1 MRINESNIMKLAV
14 VMDPIERIKPEKDG
28 TLDLLLSAQSF
39 GYELTRFHTEQLRI
53 NDGKPLGIGRS
64 ITVNDDRD
72 SWFTYGRENEHCLN
86 DFDVILMRKDPPF
99 DMEYIYST
107 YILDLAKMNGAK
119 VINEPSAI
127 RNLNEKVSIT
137 MFPSVTPPTLV
148 TSNQNDLRDFINL
161 QNKIVVKPLDGMGG
175 RSIFIVEKGDQ
186 NTNTIFEE
194 MTRNDKKTIM
204 AQKYIP
210 EIKDGD
216 KRIHL
221 VFGHH
226 VGMALARVPSEGDHR
241 GNLVMGATGE
251 VRPLTE
257 RDQEICD
264 AIGNTLLKAGVYF
277 AGIDVIGDY
286 LSEINITSPTGMRE
300 ISKNSEVNVSDRFFE
315 ALHKLN

>member
-1 MRINESNIMKLAV
+1 MKLAV

-39 GYELTRFHTEQLRI
+39 GYELTRFHSEELKI
-53 NDGKPLGIGRS
+53 IDGMPLGIGRS
-64 ITVNDDRD
+64 ITVNDDVKN
-72 SWFTYGRENEHCLN
+72 WFAYGTENELCLS

-99 DMEYIYST
+99 DMEYIYAT
-107 YILDLAKMNGAK
+107 YILDLAKMSGAK
-119 VINEPSAI
+119 VINDPSAI

-148 TSNQNDLRDFINL
+148 TSNQCDLESFLN
-161 QNKIVVKPLDGMGG
+161 QQEKIVVKPLDGMGG
-175 RSIFIVEKGDQ
+175 RSIFIVEKGEP

-194 MTRNDKKTIM
+194 MTRNNSKTIM

-221 VFGHH
+221 VFGNH
-226 VGMALARVPSEGDHR
+226 VDMALARVPSEKDHR
-241 GNLVMGATGE
+241 GNLVMGAVGE
-251 VRPLTE
+251 VRKLTQ
-257 RDQEICD
+257 RDIEICKT
-264 AIGNTLLKAGVYF
+264 IGGTLLKGGVYF

-300 ISKNSEVNVSDRFFE
+300 ISKNSDVNVSDRFFE
-315 ALHKLN
+315 ALQKSN

>member
-1 MRINESNIMKLAV
+1 MKLAV

-39 GYELTRFHTEQLRI
+39 GYELTRFHSEELRI
-53 NDGKPLGIGRS
+53 IDGRPLGIGRS
-64 ITVNDDRD
+64 ITVNDDVKN
-72 SWFTYGRENEHCLN
+72 WFAYGTENEFCLS

-99 DMEYIYST
+99 DMEYIYAT
-107 YILDLAKMNGAK
+107 YILDLAKMGGAK
-119 VINEPSAI
+119 VINDPSAI

-148 TSNQNDLRDFINL
+148 TSNQSDLESFLN
-161 QNKIVVKPLDGMGG
+161 QQEKIVVKPLDGMGG
-175 RSIFIVEKGDQ
+175 RSIFIVEKGEP

-194 MTRNDKKTIM
+194 MTRNNSKTIM

-221 VFGHH
+221 VFGNH
-226 VGMALARVPSEGDHR
+226 VDMALARVPSEEDHR
-241 GNLVMGATGE
+241 GNLVMGAIGE
-251 VRPLTE
+251 VRKLTQ
-257 RDQEICD
+257 RDIEICKT
-264 AIGNTLLKAGVYF
+264 IGGTLLKGGVYF

-300 ISKNSEVNVSDRFFE
+300 ISKNSDVNVSDRFFE
-315 ALHKLN
+315 ALQKSN

>member
-1 MRINESNIMKLAV
+1 MKLAV

-39 GYELTRFHTEQLRI
+39 GYELTRFHSEELKI
-53 NDGKPLGIGRS
+53 IDGRPLGIGRS
-64 ITVNDDRD
+64 ITVNDDVKN
-72 SWFTYGRENEHCLN
+72 WFAYGTENEFCLS

-99 DMEYIYST
+99 DMEYIYAT
-107 YILDLAKMNGAK
+107 YILDLAKMGGAK
-119 VINEPSAI
+119 VINDPSAI

-148 TSNQNDLRDFINL
+148 TSNQSDLESFL
-161 QNKIVVKPLDGMGG
+161 SQQEKIVVKPLDGMGG
-175 RSIFIVEKGDQ
+175 RSIFIVEKGEP
-186 NTNTIFEE
+186 NTKTIFEE
-194 MTRNDKKTIM
+194 MTRNNSKTIM

-221 VFGHH
+221 VFGNH
-226 VGMALARVPSEGDHR
+226 VDMALARVPSEKDHR
-241 GNLVMGATGE
+241 GNLVMGAVGE
-251 VRPLTE
+251 VRKLTQ
-257 RDQEICD
+257 RDIEICKT
-264 AIGNTLLKAGVYF
+264 IGGTLLKGGVYF

-300 ISKNSEVNVSDRFFE
+300 ISKNSDVNVSDRFFE
-315 ALHKLN
+315 ALQKSN

>member
-1 MRINESNIMKLAV
+1 MKLAV

-39 GYELTRFHTEQLRI
+39 GYEVTRFHSEELKI
-53 NDGKPLGIGRS
+53 IDGRPLGIGRS
-64 ITVNDDRD
+64 ITVNDDVKN
-72 SWFTYGRENEHCLN
+72 WFAYGTENEFCLS

-99 DMEYIYST
+99 DMEYIYAT
-107 YILDLAKMNGAK
+107 YILDLAKMGGAK
-119 VINEPSAI
+119 VINDPSAI

-148 TSNQNDLRDFINL
+148 TSNQCDLESFLN
-161 QNKIVVKPLDGMGG
+161 QQEKIVVKPLDGMGG
-175 RSIFIVEKGDQ
+175 RSIFIVEKGEP

-194 MTRNDKKTIM
+194 MTRNNSKTIM

-221 VFGHH
+221 VFGNH
-226 VGMALARVPSEGDHR
+226 VDMALARVPSEKDHR
-241 GNLVMGATGE
+241 GNLVMGAVGE
-251 VRPLTE
+251 VRKLTQ
-257 RDQEICD
+257 RDIEICKT
-264 AIGNTLLKAGVYF
+264 IGGTLLKGGVYF

-300 ISKNSEVNVSDRFFE
+300 ISKNSDVNVSDRFFE
-315 ALHKLN
+315 ALQKSN

>member
-1 MRINESNIMKLAV
+1 MKLAV

-39 GYELTRFHTEQLRI
+39 GYELTRFHSEELKI
-53 NDGKPLGIGRS
+53 IDGRPLGIGRS
-64 ITVNDDRD
+64 ITVNDDVKN
-72 SWFTYGRENEHCLN
+72 WFAYGTENELCLS

-99 DMEYIYST
+99 DMEYIYAT
-107 YILDLAKMNGAK
+107 YILDLAKMGGAK
-119 VINEPSAI
+119 VINDPSAI

-148 TSNQNDLRDFINL
+148 TSNQCDLESFLN
-161 QNKIVVKPLDGMGG
+161 QQEKIVVKPLDGMGG
-175 RSIFIVEKGDQ
+175 RSIFIVEKGEP

-194 MTRNDKKTIM
+194 MTRNNSKTIM

-221 VFGHH
+221 VFGNH
-226 VGMALARVPSEGDHR
+226 VDMALARVPSEKDHR
-241 GNLVMGATGE
+241 GNLVMGAVGE
-251 VRPLTE
+251 VRKLTQ
-257 RDQEICD
+257 RDIEICKT
-264 AIGNTLLKAGVYF
+264 IGGTLLKSGVYF

-300 ISKNSEVNVSDRFFE
+300 ISKNSDVNVSDRFFE
-315 ALHKLN
+315 ALQKSN

>member
-1 MRINESNIMKLAV
+1 MKLAV

-39 GYELTRFHTEQLRI
+39 GYEVTRFHSEELKI
-53 NDGKPLGIGRS
+53 IDGRPLGIGRS
-64 ITVNDDRD
+64 ITVNDDVKN
-72 SWFTYGRENEHCLN
+72 WFAYGTENEFCLS

-99 DMEYIYST
+99 DMEYIYAT
-107 YILDLAKMNGAK
+107 YILDLAKMGGAK
-119 VINEPSAI
+119 VINDPSAI

-148 TSNQNDLRDFINL
+148 TSNQSDLESFLN
-161 QNKIVVKPLDGMGG
+161 QQEKIVVKPLDGMGG
-175 RSIFIVEKGDQ
+175 RSIFIVEKGEP
-186 NTNTIFEE
+186 NTKTIFEE
-194 MTRNDKKTIM
+194 MTRNNSKTIM

-221 VFGHH
+221 VFGNH
-226 VGMALARVPSEGDHR
+226 VDMALARVPSEKDHR
-241 GNLVMGATGE
+241 GNLVMGAVGE
-251 VRPLTE
+251 VRKLTQ
-257 RDQEICD
+257 RDIEICKT
-264 AIGNTLLKAGVYF
+264 IGGTLLKGGVYF

-300 ISKNSEVNVSDRFFE
+300 ISKNSDVNVSDRFFE
-315 ALHKLN
+315 ALQKSN

>member
-1 MRINESNIMKLAV
+1 MKLAV

-39 GYELTRFHTEQLRI
+39 GYELTRFHSEELRI
-53 NDGKPLGIGRS
+53 SDGKPLGIGRS
-64 ITVNDDRD
+64 ISVFDDIN
-72 SWFTYGRENEHCLN
+72 SWFKYGSENEFCLN

-107 YILDLAKMNGAK
+107 YVLDLAKMNGAK

-137 MFPSVTPPTLV
+137 LFPNVTPPTLV
-148 TSNQNDLRDFINL
+148 SSSQQDLRSFLNEH
-161 QNKIVVKPLDGMGG
+161 NKIVVKPLDGMGG
-175 RSIFIVEKGDQ
+175 RSIFIVEKGEK

-194 MTRNDKKTIM
+194 MTKNDSKTIM

-210 EIKDGD
+210 EIKNGD

-221 VFGHH
+221 VFGKH
-226 VGMALARVPSEGDHR
+226 VDMALARVPSEEDHR
-241 GNLVMGATGE
+241 GNLVMGAVGE
-251 VRPLTE
+251 VRKLTQ
-257 RDQEICD
+257 RDKEICNQ
-264 AIGNTLLKAGVYF
+264 IGATLLKAGVYF

-300 ISKNSEVNVSDRFFE
+300 ISKNSEVNVSDIFFK
-315 ALHKLN
+315 ALQKN

>member
-1 MRINESNIMKLAV
+1 MKLAV

-39 GYELTRFHTEQLRI
+39 GYELTRFHSEELKI
-53 NDGKPLGIGRS
+53 IDGRPLGIGRS
-64 ITVNDDRD
+64 ITVNDDVKN
-72 SWFTYGRENEHCLN
+72 WFTYGTENELCLS

-99 DMEYIYST
+99 DMEYIYAT
-107 YILDLAKMNGAK
+107 YILDLAKMGGAK
-119 VINEPSAI
+119 VINDPSAI

-148 TSNQNDLRDFINL
+148 TSNQSDLESFLN
-161 QNKIVVKPLDGMGG
+161 QQEKIVVKPLDGMGG
-175 RSIFIVEKGDQ
+175 RSIFIVEKGEP

-194 MTRNDKKTIM
+194 MTRDNRKTIM

-221 VFGHH
+221 VFGNHLD
-226 VGMALARVPSEGDHR
+226 MALARVPSEKDHR
-241 GNLVMGATGE
+241 GNLVMGAVGE
-251 VRPLTE
+251 VRKLTQ
-257 RDQEICD
+257 RDIEICKT
-264 AIGNTLLKAGVYF
+264 IGGTLLKGGVYF

-300 ISKNSEVNVSDRFFE
+300 ISKNSDVNVSDRFFE
-315 ALHKLN
+315 ALQKSN

>member
-1 MRINESNIMKLAV
+1 MKLAV

-39 GYELTRFHTEQLRI
+39 GYEVTRFHSEELKI
-53 NDGKPLGIGRS
+53 IDGRPLGIGRS
-64 ITVNDDRD
+64 ITVNDDVKN
-72 SWFTYGRENEHCLN
+72 WFVYGTENEFCLS

-99 DMEYIYST
+99 DMEYIYAT
-107 YILDLAKMNGAK
+107 YILDLAKMGGAK
-119 VINEPSAI
+119 VINDPSAI

-148 TSNQNDLRDFINL
+148 TSNQSDLESFLN
-161 QNKIVVKPLDGMGG
+161 QQEKIVVKPLDGMGG
-175 RSIFIVEKGDQ
+175 RSIFIVEKGEP

-194 MTRNDKKTIM
+194 MTRDNSKTIM

-221 VFGHH
+221 VFGNH
-226 VGMALARVPSEGDHR
+226 VDMALARVPSEKDHR
-241 GNLVMGATGE
+241 GNLVMGAVGE
-251 VRPLTE
+251 VRKLTQ
-257 RDQEICD
+257 RDIEICKT
-264 AIGNTLLKAGVYF
+264 IGGTLLKGGVYF

-300 ISKNSEVNVSDRFFE
+300 ISKNSDMNVSDRFFE
-315 ALHKLN
+315 ALQKSN

>member
-1 MRINESNIMKLAV
+1 MKLAV

-39 GYELTRFHTEQLRI
+39 GYELTRFHSEELRI
-53 NDGKPLGIGRS
+53 IDGRPLGIGRS
-64 ITVNDDRD
+64 ITVNDDVKN
-72 SWFTYGRENEHCLN
+72 WFAYGTENELCLS

-99 DMEYIYST
+99 DMEYIYAT
-107 YILDLAKMNGAK
+107 YILDLAKMGGAK
-119 VINEPSAI
+119 VINDPSAI

-148 TSNQNDLRDFINL
+148 TSNQSDLESFLN
-161 QNKIVVKPLDGMGG
+161 QQEKIVVKPLDGMGG
-175 RSIFIVEKGDQ
+175 RSIFIVEKGEP

-194 MTRNDKKTIM
+194 MTRNNSKTIM

-221 VFGHH
+221 VFGNH
-226 VGMALARVPSEGDHR
+226 VDMALARVPSEEDHR
-241 GNLVMGATGE
+241 GNLVMGAVGE
-251 VRPLTE
+251 VRKLTQ
-257 RDQEICD
+257 RDIEICKT
-264 AIGNTLLKAGVYF
+264 IGGTLLKGGVYF

-300 ISKNSEVNVSDRFFE
+300 ISKNSDVNISDRFFE
-315 ALHKLN
+315 VLQKSN

>member
-1 MRINESNIMKLAV
+1 MKLAV

-39 GYELTRFHTEQLRI
+39 GYEVTRFHSEELKI
-53 NDGKPLGIGRS
+53 IDGRPLGIGRS
-64 ITVNDDRD
+64 ITVNDDVKN
-72 SWFTYGRENEHCLN
+72 WFAYGTENEFCLS

-99 DMEYIYST
+99 DMEYIYAT
-107 YILDLAKMNGAK
+107 YILDLAKMGGAK
-119 VINEPSAI
+119 VINDPSAI

-148 TSNQNDLRDFINL
+148 TSNQSDLESFLN
-161 QNKIVVKPLDGMGG
+161 QQEKIVVKPLDGMGG
-175 RSIFIVEKGDQ
+175 RSIFIVEKGEP

-194 MTRNDKKTIM
+194 MTRNNSKTIM

-221 VFGHH
+221 VFGNH
-226 VGMALARVPSEGDHR
+226 VDMALARVPSEEDHR
-241 GNLVMGATGE
+241 GNLVMGAVGE
-251 VRPLTE
+251 VRKLTQ
-257 RDQEICD
+257 RDIEICKT
-264 AIGNTLLKAGVYF
+264 IGGTLLKGGVYF

-300 ISKNSEVNVSDRFFE
+300 ISKNSDVNVSDRFFE
-315 ALHKLN
+315 ALQKSN

>member
-1 MRINESNIMKLAV
+1 MKLAV

-39 GYELTRFHTEQLRI
+39 GYELTRFHSEELKI
-53 NDGKPLGIGRS
+53 IDGRPLGIGRS
-64 ITVNDDRD
+64 ITVNDDVKN
-72 SWFTYGRENEHCLN
+72 WFAYGTENEFCLS

-99 DMEYIYST
+99 DMEYIYAT
-107 YILDLAKMNGAK
+107 YILDLAKMGGAK
-119 VINEPSAI
+119 VINDPSAI

-148 TSNQNDLRDFINL
+148 TSNQSDLESFLN
-161 QNKIVVKPLDGMGG
+161 QQEKIVVKPLDGMGG
-175 RSIFIVEKGDQ
+175 RSIFIVEKGEP

-194 MTRNDKKTIM
+194 MTRDNRKTIM

-221 VFGHH
+221 VFGNH
-226 VGMALARVPSEGDHR
+226 VDMALARVPSEEDHR
-241 GNLVMGATGE
+241 GNLVMGAVGE
-251 VRPLTE
+251 VRKLTQ
-257 RDQEICD
+257 RDIEICKT
-264 AIGNTLLKAGVYF
+264 IGGTLLKGGVYF

-300 ISKNSEVNVSDRFFE
+300 ISKNSDVNVSDRFFE
-315 ALHKLN
+315 ALQKSN

>member
-1 MRINESNIMKLAV
+1 MKLAV

-39 GYELTRFHTEQLRI
+39 GYELTRFHSEELRI
-53 NDGKPLGIGRS
+53 IDGRPLGIGRS
-64 ITVNDDRD
+64 ITVNDDVKN
-72 SWFTYGRENEHCLN
+72 WFAYGTENEFCLS

-99 DMEYIYST
+99 DMEYIYAT
-107 YILDLAKMNGAK
+107 YILDLAKMGGAK
-119 VINEPSAI
+119 VINDPSAI

-148 TSNQNDLRDFINL
+148 TSNQSDLESFLNH
-161 QNKIVVKPLDGMGG
+161 QEKIVVKPLDGMGG
-175 RSIFIVEKGDQ
+175 RSIFIVEKGEP

-194 MTRNDKKTIM
+194 MTRDNSKTIM

-221 VFGHH
+221 VFGNH
-226 VGMALARVPSEGDHR
+226 VDMALARVPSEKDHR
-241 GNLVMGATGE
+241 GNLVMGAVGE
-251 VRPLTE
+251 VRKLTQ
-257 RDQEICD
+257 RDIEICKT
-264 AIGNTLLKAGVYF
+264 IGGTLLKGGVYF

-300 ISKNSEVNVSDRFFE
+300 ISKNSDVNVSDRFFE
-315 ALHKLN
+315 ALQKSN

>member
-1 MRINESNIMKLAV
+1 MKLAV

-39 GYELTRFHTEQLRI
+39 GYELTRFHSEELKI
-53 NDGKPLGIGRS
+53 IDGRPLGIGRS
-64 ITVNDDRD
+64 ITVNDDVKN
-72 SWFTYGRENEHCLN
+72 WFAYGTENELCLS

-99 DMEYIYST
+99 DMEYIYAT
-107 YILDLAKMNGAK
+107 YILDLAKMGGAK
-119 VINEPSAI
+119 VINDPSAI

-137 MFPSVTPPTLV
+137 MFPSVIPPTLV
-148 TSNQNDLRDFINL
+148 TSNQCDLESFLN
-161 QNKIVVKPLDGMGG
+161 QQEKIVVKPLDGMGG
-175 RSIFIVEKGDQ
+175 RSIFIVEKGEP

-194 MTRNDKKTIM
+194 MTRNNSKTIM

-221 VFGHH
+221 VFGNH
-226 VGMALARVPSEGDHR
+226 VDMALARVPSEKDHR
-241 GNLVMGATGE
+241 GNLVMGAVGE
-251 VRPLTE
+251 VRKLTQ
-257 RDQEICD
+257 RDIEICKT
-264 AIGNTLLKAGVYF
+264 IGGTLLKGGVYF

-300 ISKNSEVNVSDRFFE
+300 ISKNSDVNVSDRFFE
-315 ALHKLN
+315 ALQKSN

>member
-1 MRINESNIMKLAV
+1 MKLAV

-39 GYELTRFHTEQLRI
+39 GYEVTRFHSEELKI
-53 NDGKPLGIGRS
+53 IDGRPLGTGRP
-64 ITVNDDRD
+64 ITVNDDVKN
-72 SWFTYGRENEHCLN
+72 WFTYGTENEFCLS

-99 DMEYIYST
+99 DMEYIYAT
-107 YILDLAKMNGAK
+107 YILDLAKMGGAK
-119 VINEPSAI
+119 VINDPSAI

-148 TSNQNDLRDFINL
+148 TSNQSDLESFLN
-161 QNKIVVKPLDGMGG
+161 QQEKIVVKPLDGMGG
-175 RSIFIVEKGDQ
+175 RSIFIVEKGEP

-194 MTRNDKKTIM
+194 MTRDNSKTIM

-221 VFGHH
+221 VFGNHLD
-226 VGMALARVPSEGDHR
+226 MALARVPSEKDHR
-241 GNLVMGATGE
+241 GNLVMGAVGE
-251 VRPLTE
+251 VRKLTQ
-257 RDQEICD
+257 RDIEICKT
-264 AIGNTLLKAGVYF
+264 IGGTLLKGGVYF

-300 ISKNSEVNVSDRFFE
+300 ISKNSDVNVSDRFFE
-315 ALHKLN
+315 ALQKSN

>member
-1 MRINESNIMKLAV
+1 MKLAV

-39 GYELTRFHTEQLRI
+39 GYELTRFHSEELKI
-53 NDGKPLGIGRS
+53 IDGRPLGIGRS
-64 ITVNDDRD
+64 ITVNDDVKN
-72 SWFTYGRENEHCLN
+72 WFAYGAENELCLS

-99 DMEYIYST
+99 DMEYIYAT
-107 YILDLAKMNGAK
+107 YILDLAKMGGAK
-119 VINEPSAI
+119 VINDPSAI

-148 TSNQNDLRDFINL
+148 TSNQCDLESFLN
-161 QNKIVVKPLDGMGG
+161 QQEKIVVKPLDGMGG
-175 RSIFIVEKGDQ
+175 RSIFIVEKGEP

-194 MTRNDKKTIM
+194 MTRNNSKTIM

-221 VFGHH
+221 VFGNH
-226 VGMALARVPSEGDHR
+226 VDMALARVPSEKDHR
-241 GNLVMGATGE
+241 GNLVMGAVGE
-251 VRPLTE
+251 VRKLTQ
-257 RDQEICD
+257 RDIEICKT
-264 AIGNTLLKAGVYF
+264 IGGTLLKSGVYF

-300 ISKNSEVNVSDRFFE
+300 ISKNSDVNVSDRFFE
-315 ALHKLN
+315 ALQKSN

>member
-1 MRINESNIMKLAV
+1 MKLAV

-39 GYELTRFHTEQLRI
+39 GYELTRFHSEELRI
-53 NDGKPLGIGRS
+53 IDGRPLGIGRS
-64 ITVNDDRD
+64 ITVNDDVKN
-72 SWFTYGRENEHCLN
+72 WFAYGTENEFCLS

-99 DMEYIYST
+99 DMEYIYAT
-107 YILDLAKMNGAK
+107 YILDLAKMGGAK
-119 VINEPSAI
+119 VINDPSAI

-148 TSNQNDLRDFINL
+148 TSNQSDLESFLN
-161 QNKIVVKPLDGMGG
+161 QQEKIVVKPLDGMGG
-175 RSIFIVEKGDQ
+175 RSIFIVEKGEP

-194 MTRNDKKTIM
+194 MTRDNSKTIM

-221 VFGHH
+221 VFGNH
-226 VGMALARVPSEGDHR
+226 VDMALARVPSEKDHR
-241 GNLVMGATGE
+241 GNLVMGAVGE
-251 VRPLTE
+251 VRKLTQ
-257 RDQEICD
+257 RDIEICKT
-264 AIGNTLLKAGVYF
+264 IGGTLLKGGVYF

-286 LSEINITSPTGMRE
+286 LSEINITTPTGMRE
-300 ISKNSEVNVSDRFFE
+300 ISKNSDVNVSDRFFE
-315 ALHKLN
+315 ALQKSN

>member
-1 MRINESNIMKLAV
+1 MKLAV

-39 GYELTRFHTEQLRI
+39 GYEVTRFHSEELKI
-53 NDGKPLGIGRS
+53 VDGRPLGTGRP
-64 ITVNDDRD
+64 ITVNDDVKN
-72 SWFTYGRENEHCLN
+72 WFAYGTENEFCLS

-99 DMEYIYST
+99 DMEYIYAT
-107 YILDLAKMNGAK
+107 YILDLAKMGGAK
-119 VINEPSAI
+119 VINDPSAI

-148 TSNQNDLRDFINL
+148 TSNQSDLESFLN
-161 QNKIVVKPLDGMGG
+161 QQEKIVVKPLDGMGG
-175 RSIFIVEKGDQ
+175 RSIFIVEKGEP

-194 MTRNDKKTIM
+194 MTRDNSKTIM

-221 VFGHH
+221 VFGNH
-226 VGMALARVPSEGDHR
+226 VGMALARVPSEEDHR
-241 GNLVMGATGE
+241 GNLVMGAVGE
-251 VRPLTE
+251 VRKLTQ
-257 RDQEICD
+257 RDIEICKT
-264 AIGNTLLKAGVYF
+264 IGGTLLKGGVYF

-300 ISKNSEVNVSDRFFE
+300 ISKNSDVNVSDRFFE
-315 ALHKLN
+315 ALQKSN

>member
-1 MRINESNIMKLAV
+1 MKLAV

-39 GYELTRFHTEQLRI
+39 GYEVTRFHSEELKI
-53 NDGKPLGIGRS
+53 IDGRPLGIGRS
-64 ITVNDDRD
+64 ITVNDDVKN
-72 SWFTYGRENEHCLN
+72 WFAYGTENEFCLS

-99 DMEYIYST
+99 DMEYIYAT
-107 YILDLAKMNGAK
+107 YILDLAKMGGAK
-119 VINEPSAI
+119 VINDPSAI

-148 TSNQNDLRDFINL
+148 TSNQSDLESFLN
-161 QNKIVVKPLDGMGG
+161 QQEKIVVKPLDGMGG
-175 RSIFIVEKGDQ
+175 RSIFIVEKGEP
-186 NTNTIFEE
+186 NTKTIFEE
-194 MTRNDKKTIM
+194 MTRNNSKTIM

-221 VFGHH
+221 VFGNH
-226 VGMALARVPSEGDHR
+226 VDMALARVPSEEDHR
-241 GNLVMGATGE
+241 GNLVMGAVGE
-251 VRPLTE
+251 VRKLTQ
-257 RDQEICD
+257 RDIEICKT
-264 AIGNTLLKAGVYF
+264 IGGTLLKGGVYF

-300 ISKNSEVNVSDRFFE
+300 ISKNSDVNVSDRFFE
-315 ALHKLN
+315 ALQKSN

>member
-1 MRINESNIMKLAV
+1 MKLAV

-39 GYELTRFHTEQLRI
+39 GYELTRFHSEELKI
-53 NDGKPLGIGRS
+53 IDGRPLGIGRS
-64 ITVNDDRD
+64 ITVDDD
-72 SWFTYGRENEHCLN
+72 VKNWFAYGTENEFCLS

-99 DMEYIYST
+99 DMEYIYAT
-107 YILDLAKMNGAK
+107 YILDLAKMGGAK
-119 VINEPSAI
+119 VINDPSAI

-148 TSNQNDLRDFINL
+148 TSNQSDLESFLN
-161 QNKIVVKPLDGMGG
+161 QQEKIVVKPLDGMGG
-175 RSIFIVEKGDQ
+175 RSIFIVEKGEP

-194 MTRNDKKTIM
+194 MTRDNSKTIM

-221 VFGHH
+221 VFGNH
-226 VGMALARVPSEGDHR
+226 VDMALARVPSEKDHR
-241 GNLVMGATGE
+241 GNLVMGAVGE
-251 VRPLTE
+251 VRKLTQ
-257 RDQEICD
+257 RDIEICKT
-264 AIGNTLLKAGVYF
+264 IGGTLLKGGVYF

-300 ISKNSEVNVSDRFFE
+300 ISKNSDVNVSDRFFE
-315 ALHKLN
+315 ALQKSN

>member
-1 MRINESNIMKLAV
+1 MKLAV

-39 GYELTRFHTEQLRI
+39 GYELTRFHSEELKI
-53 NDGKPLGIGRS
+53 IDGRPLGIGRS
-64 ITVNDDRD
+64 ITVNDDVKN
-72 SWFTYGRENEHCLN
+72 WFAYGTENELCLS

-99 DMEYIYST
+99 DMEYIYAT
-107 YILDLAKMNGAK
+107 YILDLAKMGGAK
-119 VINEPSAI
+119 VINDPSAI

-148 TSNQNDLRDFINL
+148 TSNQSDLESFLN
-161 QNKIVVKPLDGMGG
+161 QQEKIVVKPLDGMGG
-175 RSIFIVEKGDQ
+175 RSIFIVEKGEP

-194 MTRNDKKTIM
+194 MTRNNSKNIM

-221 VFGHH
+221 VFGNH
-226 VGMALARVPSEGDHR
+226 VDMALARVPSEKDHR
-241 GNLVMGATGE
+241 GNLVMGAVGE
-251 VRPLTE
+251 VRKLTQ
-257 RDQEICD
+257 RDIEICKT
-264 AIGNTLLKAGVYF
+264 IGGTLLKSGVYF

-286 LSEINITSPTGMRE
+286 LSEVNITSPTGMRE
-300 ISKNSEVNVSDRFFE
+300 ISKNSDVNVSDRFFE
-315 ALHKLN
+315 ALQKSN

>member
-1 MRINESNIMKLAV
+1 MKLAV

-39 GYELTRFHTEQLRI
+39 GYEVTRFHSEELKI
-53 NDGKPLGIGRS
+53 IDGRPLGIGRS
-64 ITVNDDRD
+64 ITVNDDVKN
-72 SWFTYGRENEHCLN
+72 WFTYGTENEFCLS

-99 DMEYIYST
+99 DMEYIYAT
-107 YILDLAKMNGAK
+107 YILDLAKMGGAK
-119 VINEPSAI
+119 VINDPSAI

-148 TSNQNDLRDFINL
+148 TSNQSDLESFLN
-161 QNKIVVKPLDGMGG
+161 QQEKIVVKPLDGMGG
-175 RSIFIVEKGDQ
+175 RSIFIVEKGEP

-194 MTRNDKKTIM
+194 MTRDNRKTIM

-221 VFGHH
+221 VFGNH
-226 VGMALARVPSEGDHR
+226 VDMALARVPSEEDHR
-241 GNLVMGATGE
+241 GNLVMGAVGE
-251 VRPLTE
+251 VRKLTQ
-257 RDQEICD
+257 RDIEICKT
-264 AIGNTLLKAGVYF
+264 IGGTLLKGGVYF

-300 ISKNSEVNVSDRFFE
+300 ISKNSDVNVSDRFFE
-315 ALHKLN
+315 ALQKSN

>member
-1 MRINESNIMKLAV
+1 MKLAV

-39 GYELTRFHTEQLRI
+39 GYEVTRFHSEELKI
-53 NDGKPLGIGRS
+53 IDGRPLGIGRS
-64 ITVNDDRD
+64 ITVNDDVKN
-72 SWFTYGRENEHCLN
+72 WFAYGTENEFCLS

-99 DMEYIYST
+99 DMEYIYAT
-107 YILDLAKMNGAK
+107 YILDLAKMGGAK
-119 VINEPSAI
+119 VINDPSAI

-148 TSNQNDLRDFINL
+148 TSNQSDLESFLN
-161 QNKIVVKPLDGMGG
+161 QQEKIVVKPLDGMGG
-175 RSIFIVEKGDQ
+175 RSIFIVEKGEP

-194 MTRNDKKTIM
+194 MTRNNSKTIM

-221 VFGHH
+221 VYGNH
-226 VGMALARVPSEGDHR
+226 VDMALARVPSEEDHR
-241 GNLVMGATGE
+241 GNLVMGAVGE
-251 VRPLTE
+251 VRKLTQ
-257 RDQEICD
+257 RDIEICKT
-264 AIGNTLLKAGVYF
+264 IGGTLLKGGVYF

-300 ISKNSEVNVSDRFFE
+300 ISKNSDVNVSDRFFE
-315 ALHKLN
+315 ALQKSN

>member
-1 MRINESNIMKLAV
+1 MKLAV

-39 GYELTRFHTEQLRI
+39 GYELTRFHSEELRI
-53 NDGKPLGIGRS
+53 IDGRPLGIGRS
-64 ITVNDDRD
+64 ITVNDDVKN
-72 SWFTYGRENEHCLN
+72 WFAYGTENELCLS

-99 DMEYIYST
+99 DMEYIYAT
-107 YILDLAKMNGAK
+107 YILDLAKMGGAK
-119 VINEPSAI
+119 VINDPSAI

-148 TSNQNDLRDFINL
+148 TSNQSDLESFLN
-161 QNKIVVKPLDGMGG
+161 QQEKIVVKPLDGMGG
-175 RSIFIVEKGDQ
+175 RSIFIVEKGEP

-194 MTRNDKKTIM
+194 MTRNNSKTIM

-221 VFGHH
+221 VFGNH
-226 VGMALARVPSEGDHR
+226 VDMALARVPSEEDHR
-241 GNLVMGATGE
+241 GNLVMGAIGE
-251 VRPLTE
+251 VRKLTQ
-257 RDQEICD
+257 RDIEICKT
-264 AIGNTLLKAGVYF
+264 IGGTLLKGGVYF

-300 ISKNSEVNVSDRFFE
+300 ISKNSDVNVSDRFFE
-315 ALHKLN
+315 ALQKSN

>member
-1 MRINESNIMKLAV
+1 MKLAV

-39 GYELTRFHTEQLRI
+39 GYELTRFHSEELRI
-53 NDGKPLGIGRS
+53 IDGRPLGIGRS
-64 ITVNDDRD
+64 ITVNDDVKN
-72 SWFTYGRENEHCLN
+72 WFAYGTENEFCLS

-99 DMEYIYST
+99 DMEYIYAT
-107 YILDLAKMNGAK
+107 YILDLAKMGGAK
-119 VINEPSAI
+119 VINDPSAI

-148 TSNQNDLRDFINL
+148 TSNQSDLESFLN
-161 QNKIVVKPLDGMGG
+161 QQEKIVVKPLDGMGG
-175 RSIFIVEKGDQ
+175 RSIFIVEKGEP

-194 MTRNDKKTIM
+194 MTRDNSKTIM

-221 VFGHH
+221 VFGNH
-226 VGMALARVPSEGDHR
+226 VDMALARVPSEKDHR
-241 GNLVMGATGE
+241 GNLVMGAVGE
-251 VRPLTE
+251 VRKLTQ
-257 RDQEICD
+257 RDIEICKT
-264 AIGNTLLKAGVYF
+264 IGGTLLKGGVYF

-300 ISKNSEVNVSDRFFE
+300 ISKNSDVNVSDRFFE
-315 ALHKLN
+315 ALQKSN

>member
-1 MRINESNIMKLAV
+1 MKLAV

-39 GYELTRFHTEQLRI
+39 GYELTRFHSEELRI
-53 NDGKPLGIGRS
+53 IDGRPLGIGRS
-64 ITVNDDRD
+64 ITVNDDVKN
-72 SWFTYGRENEHCLN
+72 WFTYGTENEFCLS

-99 DMEYIYST
+99 DMEYIYAT
-107 YILDLAKMNGAK
+107 YILDLAKMGGAK
-119 VINEPSAI
+119 VINDPSAI

-148 TSNQNDLRDFINL
+148 TSNQSDLESFLN
-161 QNKIVVKPLDGMGG
+161 QQEKIVVKPLDGMGG
-175 RSIFIVEKGDQ
+175 RSIFIVEKGEP

-194 MTRNDKKTIM
+194 MTRNNSKTIM

-221 VFGHH
+221 VFGNH
-226 VGMALARVPSEGDHR
+226 VDMALARVPSEEDHR
-241 GNLVMGATGE
+241 GNLVMGAVGE
-251 VRPLTE
+251 VRKLTQ
-257 RDQEICD
+257 RDIEICKT
-264 AIGNTLLKAGVYF
+264 IGGTLLKGGVYF

-300 ISKNSEVNVSDRFFE
+300 ISKNSDVNVSDRFFE
-315 ALHKLN
+315 ALQKSN

>member
-1 MRINESNIMKLAV
+1 MKLAV

-28 TLDLLLSAQSF
+28 TLYLLISAQSF
-39 GYELTRFHTEQLRI
+39 GYEVTRFHSEEI
-53 NDGKPLGIGRS
+53 KIIDGRPLGIGRS
-64 ITVNDDRD
+64 ITVNDDVKN
-72 SWFTYGRENEHCLN
+72 WFTYGTENEFCLS

-99 DMEYIYST
+99 DMEYIYAT
-107 YILDLAKMNGAK
+107 YILDLAKMGGAK
-119 VINEPSAI
+119 VINDPSAI

-148 TSNQNDLRDFINL
+148 TSNQSDLESFLN
-161 QNKIVVKPLDGMGG
+161 QQEKIVVKPLDGMGG
-175 RSIFIVEKGDQ
+175 RSIFIVEKGEP

-194 MTRNDKKTIM
+194 MTRDNRKTIM

-221 VFGHH
+221 VFGNH
-226 VGMALARVPSEGDHR
+226 VDMALARVPSEKDHR
-241 GNLVMGATGE
+241 GNLVMGAVGE
-251 VRPLTE
+251 VRKLTQ
-257 RDQEICD
+257 RDIEICKT
-264 AIGNTLLKAGVYF
+264 IGGTLLKGGVYF

-300 ISKNSEVNVSDRFFE
+300 ISKNSDVNVSDRFFE
-315 ALHKLN
+315 ALQKSN

>member
-1 MRINESNIMKLAV
+1 MKLAV

-39 GYELTRFHTEQLRI
+39 GYEVTRFHSEELKI
-53 NDGKPLGIGRS
+53 IDGRPLGIGRS
-64 ITVNDDRD
+64 ITVNDDVKN
-72 SWFTYGRENEHCLN
+72 WFTYGTENEFCLS

-99 DMEYIYST
+99 DMEYIYAT
-107 YILDLAKMNGAK
+107 YILDLAKMGGAK
-119 VINEPSAI
+119 VINDPSAI

-148 TSNQNDLRDFINL
+148 TSNQSDLESFLN
-161 QNKIVVKPLDGMGG
+161 QQEKIVVKPLDGMGG
-175 RSIFIVEKGDQ
+175 RSIFIVEKGEP

-194 MTRNDKKTIM
+194 MTRDNSKTIM

-221 VFGHH
+221 VFGNH
-226 VGMALARVPSEGDHR
+226 VDMALARVPSEEDHR
-241 GNLVMGATGE
+241 GNLVMGAVGE
-251 VRPLTE
+251 VRKLTQ
-257 RDQEICD
+257 RDIEICKT
-264 AIGNTLLKAGVYF
+264 IGGTLLKGGVYF

-300 ISKNSEVNVSDRFFE
+300 ISKNSDVNVSDRFFE
-315 ALHKLN
+315 ALQKSN

>member
-1 MRINESNIMKLAV
+1 MKLAV

-39 GYELTRFHTEQLRI
+39 GYEVTRFHSEELKI
-53 NDGKPLGIGRS
+53 IDGRPLGIGRS
-64 ITVNDDRD
+64 ITVNDDVKN
-72 SWFTYGRENEHCLN
+72 WFAYGTENEFCLS

-99 DMEYIYST
+99 DMEYIYAT
-107 YILDLAKMNGAK
+107 YILDLAKMGGAK
-119 VINEPSAI
+119 VINDPCAI

-148 TSNQNDLRDFINL
+148 TSNQSDLESFLN
-161 QNKIVVKPLDGMGG
+161 QQEKIVVKPLDGMGG
-175 RSIFIVEKGDQ
+175 RSIFIVEKGEP
-186 NTNTIFEE
+186 NTKTIFEE
-194 MTRNDKKTIM
+194 MTRNNSKTIM

-221 VFGHH
+221 VFGNH
-226 VGMALARVPSEGDHR
+226 VDMALARVPSEKDHR
-241 GNLVMGATGE
+241 GNLVMGAVGE
-251 VRPLTE
+251 VRKLTQ
-257 RDQEICD
+257 RDIEICKT
-264 AIGNTLLKAGVYF
+264 IGGTLLKGGVYF

-300 ISKNSEVNVSDRFFE
+300 ISKNSDVNVSDRFFE
-315 ALHKLN
+315 ALQKSN

>member
-1 MRINESNIMKLAV
+1 MKLAV

-39 GYELTRFHTEQLRI
+39 GYELTRFHSEELRI
-53 NDGKPLGIGRS
+53 IDGRPLGIGRS
-64 ITVNDDRD
+64 ITVNDDVKN
-72 SWFTYGRENEHCLN
+72 WFVYGTENEFCLS

-99 DMEYIYST
+99 DMEYIYAT
-107 YILDLAKMNGAK
+107 YILDLAKMGGAK
-119 VINEPSAI
+119 VINDPSAI

-148 TSNQNDLRDFINL
+148 TSNQSDLESFLN
-161 QNKIVVKPLDGMGG
+161 QQEKIVVKPLDGMGG
-175 RSIFIVEKGDQ
+175 RSIFIVEKGEP

-194 MTRNDKKTIM
+194 MTRDNSKTIM

-221 VFGHH
+221 VFGNH
-226 VGMALARVPSEGDHR
+226 VDMALARVPSEKDHR
-241 GNLVMGATGE
+241 GNLVMGAVGE
-251 VRPLTE
+251 VRKLTQ
-257 RDQEICD
+257 RDIEICKT
-264 AIGNTLLKAGVYF
+264 IGGTLLKGGVYF

-300 ISKNSEVNVSDRFFE
+300 ISKNSDVNVSDRFFE
-315 ALHKLN
+315 ALQKSN

>member
-1 MRINESNIMKLAV
+1 MKLAV

-39 GYELTRFHTEQLRI
+39 GYELTRFHSEELKI
-53 NDGKPLGIGRS
+53 IDGRPLGLGRS
-64 ITVNDDRD
+64 ITVNDDVKN
-72 SWFTYGRENEHCLN
+72 WFAYGTENELCLS

-99 DMEYIYST
+99 DMEYIYAT
-107 YILDLAKMNGAK
+107 YILDLAKMEGAK
-119 VINEPSAI
+119 VINDPSAI

-148 TSNQNDLRDFINL
+148 TSNQSDLESFLN
-161 QNKIVVKPLDGMGG
+161 QQEKIVVKPLDGMGG
-175 RSIFIVEKGDQ
+175 RSIFIVEKGEP

-194 MTRNDKKTIM
+194 MTRNNSKTIM

-221 VFGHH
+221 VFGNH
-226 VGMALARVPSEGDHR
+226 VDMALARVPSEKDHR
-241 GNLVMGATGE
+241 GNLVMGAVGE
-251 VRPLTE
+251 VRKLTQ
-257 RDQEICD
+257 RDIEICKT
-264 AIGNTLLKAGVYF
+264 IGGTLLKSGVYF

-300 ISKNSEVNVSDRFFE
+300 ISKNSDVNVSDRFFE
-315 ALHKLN
+315 ALQKSN